1 MKIALLSDIHGN
13 LEALTAVL
21 KDVEDHSID
30 QIASLG
36 DVIGYGADPVPCL
49 DLVRSACDIRL
60 MGNHE
65 AAVLGTQSTEQYN
78 SAARAATDWT
88 RRSLSDS
95 DLEFISSFDLQSSI
109 GRATM
114 VHASPYEP
122 GEWHYVFSISD
133 AEQAFAMMETALAFH
148 GHSHIPS
155 IVVECPSG
163 PPRSKAGHS
172 FIPDFDNRYLINIGS
187 VGQPRDNDPRAC
199 YVIFDDEE
207 PMIEYQ
213 RVDYD
218 IESAQSKMLAASLPE
233 VLATRLAAGV

>member
-1 MKIALLSDIHGN
+1 MRIALLSDIHAN

-21 KDVEDHSID
+21 QDVEKCSVD

-36 DVIGYGADPVPCL
+36 DVIGYGADPGLCL
-49 DLVRSACDIRL
+49 ELVRSACNITL

-88 RRSLSDS
+88 RNSLSDS
-95 DLEFISSFDLQSSI
+95 DLDYISGFELQRTI
-109 GRATM
+109 EKATM

-122 GEWHYVFSISD
+122 GDWHYIFSISD
-133 AEQAFAMMETALAFH
+133 AEKAFAATPAGMVFH

-155 IVVECPSG
+155 IVLECPSG
-163 PPRSKAGHS
+163 PPRSKVGHS
-172 FIPDFDNRYLINIGS
+172 FIPDFENRYLVNIGS

-199 YVIFDDEE
+199 YVIYDDEE
-207 PMIEYQ
+207 PEIEYH

-233 VLATRLAAGV
+233 VLAARLASGV